1 MSEPAVQSGSG
12 RWHFI
17 GILLVT
23 VIVMVLGVAVVVA
36 PDRMGVPQMPGT
48 PVAPIATPV
57 GTVP

>member
-1 MSEPAVQSGSG
+1 MSEPVVERGSG

-36 PDRMGVPQMPGT
+36 PDRMGVPQMPAT

-57 GTVP
+57 ADTP

>member
-1 MSEPAVQSGSG
+1 MTQPANRPGSG

-36 PDRMGVPQMPGT
+36 PERMGVPQIPATPMAT
-48 PVAPIATPV
+48 PVATAP
-57 GTVP
+57 

>member
-1 MSEPAVQSGSG
+1 MSQPAEQSGSG

-36 PDRMGVPQMPGT
+36 PDRMGVPQIPAT
-48 PVAPIATPV
+48 PIATPV
-57 GTVP
+57 QTTP

>member
-1 MSEPAVQSGSG
+1 MSEPAGQSGSG

-36 PDRMGVPQMPGT
+36 PDRMGVPEMPAT
-48 PVAPIATPV
+48 PIATPV
-57 GTVP
+57 ATSP

>member
-1 MSEPAVQSGSG
+1 MTQPANEPGSG

-36 PDRMGVPQMPGT
+36 PERMGVPQIPATPMAT
-48 PVAPIATPV
+48 PVATAP
-57 GTVP
+57 

>member
-1 MSEPAVQSGSG
+1 MTQPANRPGSG

-36 PDRMGVPQMPGT
+36 PERMGVPQIP
-48 PVAPIATPV
+48 ATPMATSV
-57 GTVP
+57 ATAP

>member
-1 MSEPAVQSGSG
+1 MSEHAGRPGSG

-36 PDRMGVPQMPGT
+36 PDRMGVPQMPAT
-48 PVAPIATPV
+48 PIATPV
-57 GTVP
+57 ESVP